1 MDNAF
6 QKLEELKNSTDLGKI
21 KLALDRFKRASVEEP
36 PSKKIYIDP
45 VLKSIFQN
53 NLTAEL
59 FDRVEE
65 LFEFIR
71 DPRTFMDELDRYTE
85 NKSLVVSTLMFI
97 HELMCHFNIEY
108 DEFYP
113 KLAST
118 VQKENCAS
126 EGYLLFLLRTLK
138 DNRIDEDYVK
148 PILLRL
154 SEASIEVSS
163 KSCVKVLY
171 TIIVILRMHPGLFR
185 ISKDLNQLYIL
196 LNSFESIARIAK
208 RIFVEAENPQLRP
221 TMVFLENF
229 VFPSLEN

>member
-1 MDNAF
+1 MENAF
-6 QKLEELKNSTDLGKI
+6 QRLQELRDSTDLSKI
-21 KLALDRFKRASVEEP
+21 KLAIDRFKRASVEEP
-36 PSKKIYIDP
+36 TSRKICIDQI
-45 VLKSIFQN
+45 LKSIFQN

-59 FDRVEE
+59 FDRIED

-71 DPRTFMDELDRYTE
+71 DPRIFLDELDRYTE

-97 HELMCHFNIEY
+97 HELKCHFNIEY

-118 VQKENCAS
+118 VQKENCIS
-126 EGYLLFLLRTLK
+126 EGYLLFLLKALK
-138 DNRIDEDYVK
+138 DSRIDEDYIK
-148 PILLRL
+148 PILPRL
-154 SEASIEVSS
+154 SEASVEVSS

-171 TIIVILRMHPGLFR
+171 TIIVILRMHPELFR
-185 ISKDLNQLYIL
+185 TAKDLNQLYIL
-196 LNSFESIARIAK
+196 LNSFEPIARIAK

-221 TMVFLENF
+221 AMVFLENF